1 MFRTALV
8 VAALALSPAALA
20 CGTNSNCAQCNQA
33 PTTAAVDVDAAA
45 GTKVDL
51 VITGMHCGAC
61 SSKIVVAL
69 TETAGVNAVT
79 VDHETG
85 LAQVAYDATTLTVDA
100 LIAAVAT
107 AGGFEAS
114 VVTDA
119 S

>member
-8 VAALALSPAALA
+8 IAALALSPAALA
-20 CGTNSNCAQCNQA
+20 CGTNANCAHCDQG
-33 PTTAAVDVDAAA
+33 PTTAAVDVDAAE

-51 VITGMHCGAC
+51 TITGMHCGAC
-61 SSKIVVAL
+61 SSKIITAL

-85 LAQVAYDATTLTVDA
+85 RARIAYDASALTVDA

-114 VVTDA
+114 VLADA